1 MLILGIET
9 SCDETAAAVVRD
21 GYEVLSSVIHTQI
34 ALHAPYGGVV
44 PEIASRSHIEMA
56 PRVIRKAIEDAGVS
70 FGDIDAVAATYGPGL
85 ASSLLVGFSA
95 AKGLA
100 VALGKP
106 LVAINHI
113 HAHVQSAFL
122 PPPGPA
128 ANPVGTCPD
137 SRAPSRVTA
146 PSRGAGREALP
157 LLALVVS
164 GGHSTILDIAEDG
177 VPRILG
183 QTLDDAAGEAFDK
196 ASKLLGL
203 GYPGGPAIQKAAEA
217 APAGAARPRFPAGH
231 IEAGNPAL
239 AGLDPALCFS
249 FSGLK
254 TSLRSY
260 LECNPAKSQEEIAIV
275 ASAYQDAIVGAL
287 ASRVERALSTRRHR
301 AIAVGGGVSLNAALR
316 TRLKEVAAAAG
327 VPIFLPLP
335 NYCGDNA
342 AMIASLAGTGVGI
355 WGDAAMALDVDP
367 GLTFDFA

>member
-21 GYEVLSSVIHTQI
+21 GYDVLSSVIHTQI

-44 PEIASRSHIEMA
+44 PEIASRSHIEMV
-56 PRVIRKAIEDAGVS
+56 PRVIRKAVADAGVA

-106 LVAINHI
+106 LIAVNHI

-122 PPPGPA
+122 PAPA
-128 ANPVGTCPD
+128 APRPVGT
-137 SRAPSRVTA
+137 VLQTA
-146 PSRGAGREALP
+146 PSRGAGREAP
-157 LLALVVS
+157 PILALVVS
-164 GGHSTILDIAEDG
+164 GGHSTLLDIGEDG

-217 APAGAARPRFPAGH
+217 APPGAARPHFPAGR

-260 LECNPAKSQEEIAIV
+260 LQRNPATTPGEIAIL
-275 ASAYQDAIVGAL
+275 AAAYQEAIVGAL
-287 ASRVERALSTRRHR
+287 AARVERALALRRPR
-301 AIAVGGGVSLNAALR
+301 ALAVGGGVSLNAALR
-316 TRLKEVAAAAG
+316 ARLAAVAATAG
-327 VPIFLPLP
+327 VPLFLPP
-335 NYCGDNA
+335 PKYCGDNA
-342 AMIASLAGTGVGI
+342 AMVASLAGIGHGVT
-355 WGDAAMALDVDP
+355 GDAAMALDVDP
-367 GLTFDFA
+367 GLTFDFAR

>member
-128 ANPVGTCPD
+128 AANPVGARPD
-137 SRAPSRVTA
+137 SQ
-146 PSRGAGREALP
+146 ALP

-260 LECNPAKSQEEIAIV
+260 LERNPAKSQEEIAIV

-316 TRLKEVAAAAG
+316 ARLKEVAAAAG

-335 NYCGDNA
+335 KYCGDNA

>member
-21 GYEVLSSVIHTQI
+21 GYEVMSSVIHTQI

-44 PEIASRSHIEMA
+44 PEIASRSHIEML
-56 PRVIRKAIEDAGVS
+56 PRVVRKAVEDAGVA

-106 LVAINHI
+106 LIAANHI

-122 PPPGPA
+122 APG
-128 ANPVGTCPD
+128 
-137 SRAPSRVTA
+137 APHLEDT
-146 PSRGAGREALP
+146 LP

-164 GGHSTILDIAEDG
+164 GGHSTILDIGANG
-177 VPRILG
+177 VPRIMG

-217 APAGAARPRFPAGH
+217 APAGAATPHFPAGR

-260 LECNPAKSQEEIAIV
+260 LQRSPATTPAEV
-275 ASAYQDAIVGAL
+275 AAVAAAYQNAIVGAL
-287 ASRVERALSTRRHR
+287 TSRVERALAKRRHR
-301 AIAVGGGVSLNAALR
+301 ALAVGGGVSLNAALR
-316 TRLKEVAAAAG
+316 RRLAEVAAAAG
-327 VPIFLPLP
+327 VPLFMPP
-335 NYCGDNA
+335 PKYCGDNA
-342 AMIASLAGTGVGI
+342 AMVASLAACGHGVT
-355 WGDAAMALDVDP
+355 GDAAMALDVDP
-367 GLTFDFA
+367 GLSFDFAQ

>member
-21 GYEVLSSVIHTQI
+21 GYDVLSSVIHTQI
-34 ALHAPYGGVV
+34 PLHAPYGGVV
-44 PEIASRSHIEMA
+44 PEIASRSHIEMI
-56 PRVIRKAIEDAGVS
+56 PKVIRKAVGDAGVA

-100 VALGKP
+100 TALGKP
-106 LVAINHI
+106 LVAVNHI

-122 PPPGPA
+122 GEA
-128 ANPVGTCPD
+128 
-137 SRAPSRVTA
+137 
-146 PSRGAGREALP
+146 RGAGREAAP

-164 GGHSTILDIAEDG
+164 GGHSTLLDIGGDG

-217 APAGAARPRFPAGH
+217 AQPGAGRPRFPLGH

-254 TSLRSY
+254 TALRSS
-260 LECNPAKSQEEIAIV
+260 LEKTPDWRDNVPAIA
-275 ASAYQDAIVGAL
+275 AAYQDAIVEALAARVARALATRRYGAL
-287 ASRVERALSTRRHR
+287 
-301 AIAVGGGVSLNAALR
+301 AVGGGVSLNAALR
-316 TRLKEVAAAAG
+316 ARLAAVADKARVAL
-327 VPIFLPLP
+327 FLPP
-335 NYCGDNA
+335 PKYCGDNA
-342 AMIASLAGTGVGI
+342 AMVASLAGVGHGVV
-355 WGDAAMALDVDP
+355 GDAAMALDVDP
-367 GLTFDFA
+367 GLGFEIWRRT